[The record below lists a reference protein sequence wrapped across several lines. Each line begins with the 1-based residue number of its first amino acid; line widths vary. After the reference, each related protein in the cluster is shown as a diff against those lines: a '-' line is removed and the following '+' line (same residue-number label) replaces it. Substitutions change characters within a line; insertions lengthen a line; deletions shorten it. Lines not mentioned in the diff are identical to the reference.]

1 MASKDNNEV
10 REIALARC
18 LGSRMPLFSDDEVL
32 LLLRA
37 AIECEGGRA
46 AFAKHHGIDRIYLN
60 MVLNGGRSV
69 GGPIVKALGL
79 RRAYVVEPMLTDC
92 DKVRSTT
99 HPTPW
104 SIQETAA
111 CFAVRDHNGQVVTS
125 ISKLNPADGRS
136 SRYSRAMRR
145 GNCWLY
151 SRAARAVA

>member
-1 MASKDNNEV
+1 MPSDLGGEPMASKDNNEV

-18 LGSRMPLFSDDEVL
+18 LGSSMPIFSDDEVL

-46 AFAKHHGIDRIYLN
+46 AFAKHHGVDRIYLK

-69 GGPIVKALGL
+69 GSPIIKALGL

-99 HPTPW
+99 HPTP
-104 SIQETAA
+104 
-111 CFAVRDHNGQVVTS
+111 GP
-125 ISKLNPADGRS
+125 SK
-136 SRYSRAMRR
+136 RR
-145 GNCWLY
+145 LHVLPCGTIMDRW
-151 SRAARAVA
+151 